1 MEHTPSGRTQAP
13 EGYDLSDRVY
23 TVETPNGKP
32 MRLKA
37 DGFDGV
43 PNRQQL
49 GSITARKVDLEG
61 KPLSGVTFLL
71 EYSTD
76 GAQTW
81 QPVYSQSSAGDAEP
95 GSCTSRAPGRA
106 PHYHPGRAVVFSG
119 LVTGPNVRYRLT
131 ETANSG
137 GLCAADRA
145 GF

>member
-1 MEHTPSGRTQAP
+1 MYRLEGCPLEHTPSGETQAP

-23 TVETPNGKP
+23 TVEITEWKTYEV
-32 MRLKA
+32 KA

-81 QPVYSQSSAGDAEP
+81 QPVYSPEQ
-95 GSCTSRAPGRA
+95 CR
-106 PHYHPGRAVVFSG
+106 
-119 LVTGPNVRYRLT
+119 
-131 ETANSG
+131 
-137 GLCAADRA
+137 
-145 GF
+145 